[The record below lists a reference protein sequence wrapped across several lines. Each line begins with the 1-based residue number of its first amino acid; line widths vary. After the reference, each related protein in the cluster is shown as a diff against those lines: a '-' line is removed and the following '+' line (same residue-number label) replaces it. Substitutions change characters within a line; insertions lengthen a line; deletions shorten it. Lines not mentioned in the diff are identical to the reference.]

1 MAVNRLG
8 WTPVATCRVVMVKMM
23 SGVEDQYPDVLQ
35 NIEFGIVAAYK
46 EHPEMSD
53 HDAARVLQVLIDDYK
68 GEKIGRPPRDVRLSN
83 VERHLLDSVRRMCEW
98 RLGRE
103 RSPVGPAGSEN
114 LAPEPTTLD
123 VIVLCLKRVLKSV
136 KFWNKDGGRQGYL
149 NFVIRYVR

>member
-1 MAVNRLG
+1 MDWV
-8 WTPVATCRVVMVKMM
+8 PVATCRVAMVEMM
-23 SGVEDQYPDVLQ
+23 SGVEDQYQDVLQ
-35 NIEFGIVAAYK
+35 NIEFGIVASYR
-46 EHPEMSD
+46 EQPEMSD
-53 HDAARVLQVLIDDYK
+53 YDVMRVLEVLIDGYK
-68 GEKIGRPPRDVRLSN
+68 GEKIGRPPRDVRLSD
-83 VERHLLDSVRRMCEW
+83 VERPLLDSVRRMCEW

-149 NFVIRYVR
+149 NFVIQYVR